1 MKKVHFIARPAKVDK
16 FSFEELWNEIN
27 YDWEGKAEQLQ
38 LRRWRQL
45 RRQVNSGESS
55 YN

>member
-1 MKKVHFIARPAKVDK
+1 MKKARIITRPVGVDH

-38 LRRWRQL
+38 IRRWRQL
-45 RRQVNSGESS
+45 KRQLKTDA
-55 YN
+55 